1 MRTRLRPL
9 AALLLLA
16 PALPASTY
24 VVDDDG
30 GPGVDFTDIAPALPS
45 LVPGDVLVVR
55 AGSYGGFTLNVP
67 ASILGDPGASVVAG
81 IVVRGTP
88 AGTRTALAGLETRWI
103 RVEQCLG
110 AVLLEEL
117 TVKPLYPEP
126 IQVLAQI
133 TVDASSDVRLR
144 GLTFAQHAS
153 LYARDGIRAIDS
165 RVEVVHSI
173 VRGAEGIGHNIY
185 TQPAPPGDG
194 GDGIHATGTSNVH
207 VSASEVR
214 GGEGGFQPTI
224 NLCHCAAGDGGAG
237 IRLGTGSSVVVAGPA
252 YSSVVGGDF
261 GFGESPLDDGP
272 PGDGIVVGA
281 GASLRVSG
289 ATIEPGLA
297 EPPYTPL
304 GVPINGPY
312 VQAAPP
318 DPTLTIA
325 GPISL
330 QPVTFTVEG
339 EPGSV
344 ATLHLGRQL
353 VVAALPGVF
362 GDQLVVP
369 LRNWDLGVLPASG
382 SATFSFAIPA
392 ASPPGAVFVA
402 QARTVAPGG
411 AITLTNSMPLTRR

>member
-1 MRTRLRPL
+1 MLRPL
-9 AALLLLA
+9 AALLLA
-16 PALPASTY
+16 PALSASTY

-30 GPGVDFTDIAPALPS
+30 GPGVDFTDIAAALPT
-45 LVPGDVLVVR
+45 LIQGDVLVVR
-55 AGSYGGFTLNVP
+55 AGTYGGFTLSVP
-67 ASILGDPGASVVAG
+67 VSILGDPGATVVAG
-81 IVVRGTP
+81 IVVSGTS
-88 AGTRTALAGLETRWI
+88 AGSRTCLAGLETRWI

-117 TVKPLYPEP
+117 TVKPLIPES
-126 IQVLAQI
+126 IQIVGQI
-133 TVDASSDVRLR
+133 TVDASADVRLR
-144 GLTFAQHAS
+144 GVTVEPQVSIH
-153 LYARDGIRAIDS
+153 ARDGLRATDS

-173 VRGAEGIGHNIY
+173 VRGARGNNHNIY
-185 TQPAPPGDG
+185 TQPAPPGNG
-194 GDGIHATGTSNVH
+194 GDGIHLVGTASVV

-214 GGEGGFQPTI
+214 GGGGGFKPSI
-224 NLCHCAAGDGGAG
+224 ALCSGCPAGSGGAG
-237 IRLGTGSSVVVAGPA
+237 IRMGAGTSAVVTGPA

-261 GFGESPLDDGP
+261 GFGEDPQDDGP

-289 ATIEPGLA
+289 AVIEPGLP
-297 EPPYTPL
+297 EPPWTPL

-312 VQAAPP
+312 VEAAPP

-325 GPISL
+325 GPIAQ
-330 QPVTFTVEG
+330 QPVLFTVEG
-339 EPGSV
+339 EPGSQ
-344 ATLHLGRQL
+344 ATLRLGRQL
-353 VVAALPGVF
+353 VVQPLPGVF

-382 SATFSFAIPA
+382 IATFSFAIPA

-411 AITLTNSMPLTRR
+411 AISLTNSMPLTKR